1 MVAPSPPGESLN
13 TTAPAPIRAMLDGL
27 DRLSRL
33 DGWMG
38 ALCLLLLTLLMLS
51 EIFLRTASNF
61 IPNIPHSIPVAWEW
75 SSYLM
80 ACAFTFGSAM
90 TMRAGGHI
98 RVKLLI
104 SRLSPGPLRG
114 LEVLVSLI
122 GLAFTAF
129 LAYAMIKFTW
139 NSFERGQTS
148 ISSGTPLWPAQT
160 MVTIAIVLLTC
171 QFLARTIQ
179 AILGL
184 PLEDPRLKMSSAA
197 E

>member
-1 MVAPSPPGESLN
+1 MVHPSPAGESLN
-13 TTAPAPIRAMLDGL
+13 ANAPAPVRKLLDGL

-38 ALCLLLLTLLMLS
+38 ALCLVLLTLLMLT
-51 EIFLRTASNF
+51 EIILRSASNVL
-61 IPNIPHSIPVAWEW
+61 PNIPHSIPVAWEW

-104 SRLSPGPLRG
+104 SRLSPGPLWG
-114 LEVLVSLI
+114 LELLVSLI

-148 ISSGTPLWPAQT
+148 ISSGTPLWPPQA
-160 MVTIAIVLLTC
+160 MVTIAIILLAC
-171 QFLARTIQ
+171 QFLARTFQVIF
-179 AILGL
+179 GL
-184 PLEDPRLKMSSAA
+184 PLEDPRLRLSSAA